1 MITRVVRQRPV
12 AAGVVLAGGSGT
24 RVGSELNKVYLPL
37 AGRRLVSWSIEAFD
51 RVPEIGVLVLVTRPQ
66 DGELVDWV
74 LDREITRR
82 NVEVVHG
89 GDARQTSEL
98 AALRHLAGRIDAGLI
113 DTVLIHDA
121 ARPLIS
127 PGLVGGVLHAAREH
141 GGAIPGLP
149 TEDLATVSADGS
161 RLTGAAPGNLV
172 SVQTPQG
179 FYAEPLLAAY
189 EQAARLEFSGTDT
202 ASCME
207 QFSDTPVRWVHGEQR
222 NFKITYP
229 HDLVLAEH
237 ILASSDYQVQ

>member
-1 MITRVVRQRPV
+1 MIGRVVQQRSV

-24 RVGSELNKVYLPL
+24 RVGGELNKVYLPL
-37 AGRRLVSWSIEAFD
+37 AGRRLLSWSIEAFD

-66 DGELVDWV
+66 DHELVDWV
-74 LDREITRR
+74 LDREVARR
-82 NVEVVHG
+82 DVEVVYG
-89 GDARQTSEL
+89 GDCRQTSEL
-98 AALRHLAGRIDAGLI
+98 AALRHLAARIDDGLI

-121 ARPLIS
+121 ARPLLS
-127 PGLVGGVLHAAREH
+127 TGLVAGVLHAAREH

-149 TEDLATVSADGS
+149 SEDLATVNPDGS
-161 RLTGAAPGNLV
+161 LVTGPAPGGLV

-179 FYAEPLLAAY
+179 FRAAPLLAAY

-207 QFSDTPVRWVHGEQR
+207 RFSSTTVRWVHGEQR

-237 ILASSDYQVQ
+237 LLAATDYQVQ

>member
-1 MITRVVRQRPV
+1 MVQQGSV

-37 AGRRLVSWSIEAFD
+37 AGRRLVSWSIAAFE
-51 RVPEIGVLVLVTRPQ
+51 RVPEIGVLVLVVRPQ
-66 DGELVDWV
+66 DGDLVEWV
-74 LDREITRR
+74 LDREIIREDI
-82 NVEVVHG
+82 EVVHG
-89 GDARQTSEL
+89 GDTRQTSEL
-98 AALRHLAGRIDAGLI
+98 AALRHLSGRIDSGAV

-127 PGLVGGVLHAAREH
+127 SALVSGVLHAAREH

-149 TEDLATVSADGS
+149 NDELGTVSADGGE
-161 RLTGAAPGNLV
+161 LLGAAPDSLI

-179 FYAEPLLAAY
+179 FRAEPLLAAY

-207 QFSDTPVRWVHGEQR
+207 RFAATPVRWVHGEQR

-237 ILASSDYQVQ
+237 ILASSDYQVR